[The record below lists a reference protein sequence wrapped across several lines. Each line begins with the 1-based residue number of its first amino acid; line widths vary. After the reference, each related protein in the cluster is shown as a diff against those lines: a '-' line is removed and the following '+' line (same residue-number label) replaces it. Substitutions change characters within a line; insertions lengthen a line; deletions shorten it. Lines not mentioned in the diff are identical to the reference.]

1 MNPLLLI
8 GAAILVTGLLVLV
21 ATILL
26 RPASSRSHLSV
37 AELQARLAKE
47 QENESPAS
55 EGSEEDETASDEDTR
70 TDSKPRLTMPAVRR
84 QLPYPI
90 AENDDAK
97 PEPTSTTSDKGLQ
110 SEAAS
115 MANDDGSQSEPTSMT
130 NDDGVQSQAASTT
143 SDDSTKSEPA
153 SAPAAD
159 LDPAQAQRRAAAA
172 EMLRRI
178 TSA

>member
-21 ATILL
+21 ATMLL
-26 RPASSRSHLSV
+26 RPTSSRSHLSV
-37 AELQARLAKE
+37 AELQARLAQE
-47 QENESPAS
+47 QEDASPAS
-55 EGSEEDETASDEDTR
+55 EGSEKDETASDEDTR
-70 TDSKPRLTMPAVRR
+70 TDGKPRLTMPAVRR

-90 AENDDAK
+90 ADNDDAK
-97 PEPTSTTSDKGLQ
+97 REPTSTSDKGLR

-115 MANDDGSQSEPTSMT
+115 TANDNGSQSAPTSTT
-130 NDDGVQSQAASTT
+130 NDDRVRSEAASTT
-143 SDDSTKSEPA
+143 NDDSTQSEPA
-153 SAPAAD
+153 SATAAD